1 MARYETASSIIANNA
16 FKKALFQSPSPA
28 PAEGGKGGASTSS
41 TTEMMPSM
49 VSLIYKVQLEQ
60 DIETNLFYMKKDM
73 HIQRLKELRELASTL
88 QDDAWMYP
96 PAEKLIGL
104 Q

>member
-1 MARYETASSIIANNA
+1 MARYEAASSIIANNA

-28 PAEGGKGGASTSS
+28 PEGGKSGSS
-41 TTEMMPSM
+41 TDIMPSM
-49 VSLIYKVQLEQ
+49 LSLIYKVQLEQ
-60 DIETNLFYMKKDM
+60 DIDTNLFYMKKDM
-73 HIQRLKELRELASTL
+73 HVQRLKELRELANKL
-88 QDDAWMYP
+88 QDDSWQYE